1 MIEFPVT
8 SEALL
13 TLFGGV
19 VVAAIAGLWLKHY
32 LADWRF
38 TPLFVLLC
46 TELLLLLVLFAV
58 SAWRPDAERIIQ
70 VAATALVAATLE
82 SWGYEA
88 IVNILGKMGFGPR
101 SDAAQF
107 ERAREIVLKNDLDD
121 ARKSWL
127 K

>member
-1 MIEFPVT
+1 MIEFPIT

-19 VVAAIAGLWLKHY
+19 IVAAICGLWLKHY

-46 TELLLLLVLFAV
+46 TEGLLLLVLFAS
-58 SAWRPDAERIIQ
+58 SAWQPTAERIIS
-70 VAATALVAATLE
+70 VAAIAGIAATLE